1 MSLLKSAFFA
11 FPVAAAVGLGIHAAE
26 EGRNSPFFKMSLP
39 YQASVFAL
47 FFVLYLTIPGGFREN
62 FNTPNDKTG
71 HSWTDVLYFTT
82 MTHSSIGYGDIYP
95 LTPRAR
101 ALTTIHAM
109 LSFAGAA
116 NVIAWAS

>member
-11 FPVAAAVGLGIHAAE
+11 VPVAAVVGLGIHAAE
-26 EGRNSPFFKMSLP
+26 EGRQSPFFKMSLP
-39 YQASVFAL
+39 YQAAVFAL
-47 FFVLYLTIPGGFREN
+47 FFVMYLTIPGGFREN

-71 HSWTDVLYFTT
+71 DSWNDILYFTT
-82 MTHSSIGYGDIYP
+82 ITHTSVGFGDMYP

-101 ALTTIHAM
+101 ALATIHSM
-109 LSFAGAA
+109 LAFAGAA